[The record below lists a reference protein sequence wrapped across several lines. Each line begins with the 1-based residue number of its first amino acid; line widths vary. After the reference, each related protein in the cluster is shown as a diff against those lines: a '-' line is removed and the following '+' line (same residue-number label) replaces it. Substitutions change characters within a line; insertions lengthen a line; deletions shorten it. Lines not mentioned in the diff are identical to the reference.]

1 MKTNRKHTQE
11 FDNELSKFSNNIY
24 LITIILLVG
33 LLAVRNTSVTVE
45 KVAKELEFVVNG
57 GQWKPNCQSRKQVL
71 VLIIVYPFFIKLMY
85 KWISTRRKV
94 SSRLSLELVNQRAA
108 S

>member
-1 MKTNRKHTQE
+1 MRTNRKHTQE

-24 LITIILLVG
+24 FITIIPLVG
-33 LLAVRNTSVTVE
+33 LLAVRNTSVTE
-45 KVAKELEFVVNG
+45 EEVAKELEFVVNG

-71 VLIIVYPFFIKLMY
+71 VLITVYPSFIKLMY
-85 KWISTRRKV
+85 KWISSRRKV
-94 SSRLSLELVNQRAA
+94 SSCFSLELVNQRAV

>member
-1 MKTNRKHTQE
+1 MRTNRKHTQE

-24 LITIILLVG
+24 FITIILLAG
-33 LLAVRNTSVTVE
+33 LLAVRNTSVTE
-45 KVAKELEFVVNG
+45 EEVAKELEFVVNG

-71 VLIIVYPFFIKLMY
+71 VLITVYPSFIKLMY
-85 KWISTRRKV
+85 KWISSRRKV
-94 SSRLSLELVNQRAA
+94 SSCFSLELVNQRAV

>member
-1 MKTNRKHTQE
+1 MRTNRKHTQE

-24 LITIILLVG
+24 FITIILLVG

-45 KVAKELEFVVNG
+45 EVAKELEFVVNG

-71 VLIIVYPFFIKLMY
+71 VLIISFLYQINV
-85 KWISTRRKV
+85 
-94 SSRLSLELVNQRAA
+94 
-108 S
+108 

>member
-1 MKTNRKHTQE
+1 MRTNRKHTQE

-24 LITIILLVG
+24 FITIILLVG
-33 LLAVRNTSVTVE
+33 LLAVRNTSVRVE
-45 KVAKELEFVVNG
+45 EVAKEVEFVVNG

-71 VLIIVYPFFIKLMY
+71 VLITVYPSFIKLMY
-85 KWISTRRKV
+85 KWISSRRKV
-94 SSRLSLELVNQRAA
+94 SSCFSMELVNQRAA